1 MLSFLRNFVGVKA
14 DNAVQAGVEALVR
27 WDPEGASEAELLT
40 MEQHLDDLGRQVA
53 VARQSYDRERREADA
68 IEQLSR
74 QRMAAAEQLQG
85 QIAAEGDPGRRA
97 ALERSLGI
105 LVSMLEEMAPEI
117 EREKQDAADAK
128 DFLEM
133 LEKTYAEGTVNLA
146 SAD

>member
-1 MLSFLRNFVGVKA
+1 MSAAKKTA
-14 DNAVQAGVEALVR
+14 CA
-27 WDPEGASEAELLT
+27 WDPEGASEAELRT

-53 VARQSYDRERREADA
+53 VARQSYDREKREADA

-97 ALERSLGI
+97 AIEKSLGT
-105 LVSMLEEMAPEI
+105 LVSMLEEMTPEI
-117 EREKQDAADAK
+117 EREKQDAVDAK

-133 LEKTYAEGTVNLA
+133 VERAYA
-146 SAD
+146 